1 MNDEKMLD
9 AMKHRNQPPVYAF
22 PRLST
27 TDLLFIRLGGN
38 GLGNLM
44 LTWARC
50 LSQANRHGWRMV
62 WPTWGSFKP
71 KNWRVNPY
79 DHRTYTN
86 LFRPTDRYITGWRKP
101 WCLARHRWISEKEAQ
116 QGPVQ
121 AGTVVEFRGMEG
133 FFAPFVQDHELVYTE
148 LRRMARPVHQAA
160 FSEPRPAPIGIH
172 VRRGDFIRR
181 GNDEEIR
188 SSHNSLLP
196 LGWYID
202 ALIAVRKKV
211 GVDVPAFVFSDGT
224 ETELRDLLALP
235 AVRRIDYGSG
245 LGDMFGLSRSR
256 LLIASGS
263 TFSMWGSYLGQVPTL
278 WYPGKLLQNLLISD
292 PSREFEWA
300 PGQTL
305 PDWISA
311 LTEDSTSRPPA
322 SHPAG

>member
-1 MNDEKMLD
+1 
-9 AMKHRNQPPVYAF
+9 MKDRNQPPIYAF

-50 LSQANRHGWRMV
+50 LSQADRHGWRMV

-79 DHRTYTN
+79 DHRTYTD
-86 LFRPTDRYITGWRKP
+86 LFQPTGRYVSGWRKP
-101 WCLARHRWISEKEAQ
+101 WCLARHRWISEQAAQ
-116 QGPVQ
+116 EGAVP

-133 FFAPFVQDHELVYTE
+133 FFAPFAEDHELVCNE

-160 FSEPRPAPIGIH
+160 FSEPCPAPIGIH
-172 VRRGDFIRR
+172 VRRGDFIQR
-181 GNDEEIR
+181 GSDEEIR

-196 LGWYID
+196 LDWYID
-202 ALIAVRKKV
+202 ALKAVRAAA
-211 GVDVPAFVFSDGT
+211 GGDIPAFVFSDGT
-224 ETELRDLLALP
+224 ADELRELLALP
-235 AVRRIDYGSG
+235 RVERVDYGSG

-263 TFSMWGSYLGQVPTL
+263 TFSMWGSYLGQVPTI
-278 WYPGKLLQNLLISD
+278 WHPGKLLQNLLINR
-292 PSREFEWA
+292 PEHEFEWA
-300 PGQTL
+300 PGQPM
-305 PDWISA
+305 PDWVSGLLSDNISRA
-311 LTEDSTSRPPA
+311 PSSRPD
-322 SHPAG
+322 G